1 MGSVSGRRQRAC
13 LADRRPGK
21 AGKEEMLMLSCT
33 LLIVLLAALCAAG
46 DEPPGMSVNF
56 GREDM
61 VIKSGWR
68 PLLRYRHANVPFKP
82 YVQELF
88 TPAGTNIL
96 RDAPE
101 DHLHHHAL
109 MFALGVNGAS
119 FWAETPACGKQM
131 HLHLG
136 TPEKNPDDRT
146 PTDGLTH
153 TLRWRTAEGVSV
165 LEERRAIRAMYEAE
179 HNATLLFWE
188 STLTAIEGL
197 DEVVLTGSHYYGL
210 GMRFVES
217 MDKDGAFLY
226 AGDAPGEIVRGDERL
241 TPGPWCAY
249 TGVAEGR
256 RVTVAM
262 FDHPDNPRYPALW
275 FTMQT
280 PFAYLS
286 ATRNLWKEPMPLM
299 PGEPVHFRH
308 AIAVWDGAK
317 DAATIAAMNE
327 RLLALWR

>member
-1 MGSVSGRRQRAC
+1 M
-13 LADRRPGK
+13 
-21 AGKEEMLMLSCT
+21 MSCT
-33 LLIVLLAALCAAG
+33 VLSVLLAALGAAS
-46 DEPPGMSVNF
+46 DEFPPVSVTMERGEVVF
-56 GREDM
+56 
-61 VIKSGWR
+61 KSEWR
-68 PLLRYRHANVPFKP
+68 VLLRYRHGNVPFKP

-101 DHLHHHAL
+101 DHLHHHGL
-109 MFALGVNGAS
+109 MFAVGVNGES
-119 FWAETPACGKQM
+119 FWSETPECGRQM
-131 HLHLG
+131 HLHL
-136 TPEKNPDDRT
+136 TPPPRATKGAP
-146 PTDGLTH
+146 PKQGVTH
-153 TLRWRTAEGVSV
+153 MLRWRTAKDVSV
-165 LEERRAIRAMYEAE
+165 LEERRLIRAMYDAE
-179 HNATLLFWE
+179 NNATLVFWE
-188 STLTAIEGL
+188 SELTAIEGL

-226 AGDAPGEIVRGDERL
+226 AVGAPGEIVRGDERL

-275 FTMQT
+275 FTMQK

-286 ATRNLWKEPMPLM
+286 ATRNLWKEPMPLT
-299 PGEPVHFRH
+299 PGDTVRFRH
-308 AIAVWDGAK
+308 AIAVWDGEK
-317 DAATIAAMNE
+317 DAATVAAMNE
-327 RLLALWR
+327 RLMALWP